1 MANEVVHVLLTD
13 YGQYGWG
20 ITSPQLPEL
29 VGGRDSFRE
38 MCADLKDILAFGGA
52 PEGAQVVVHRQMYVV
67 VPGGDEACIVRFA
80 KDEYEFDRFEAG
92 MRLTGVLRDADQ
104 RAKIMAGP
112 KLATGERLFICAV
125 PSDTVRWLSEQLLP
139 GEVASLV
146 SSFADE
152 WIGGGKPI
160 AEMPFG
166 HAAKAPEGQE
176 KHWSPL
182 SDAGLTADSTL
193 ADMLMA
199 REAGKIDKDAPLVA
213 C

>member
-1 MANEVVHVLLTD
+1 MADQVVHVLLTD

-29 VGGRDSFRE
+29 IGGRDSYQEIRD
-38 MCADLKDILAFGGA
+38 DLKDIVAFGGA

-67 VPGGDEACIVRFA
+67 VPGSDEACIVRFA
-80 KDEYEFDRFEAG
+80 NDEYEFDRFEAG
-92 MRLTGVLRDADQ
+92 MRLTGVLKDAGQ
-104 RAKIMAGP
+104 RAQIMAGP

-146 SSFADE
+146 TSFADE
-152 WIGGGKPI
+152 WLGGGKPI
-160 AEMPFG
+160 IEMPFG
-166 HAAKAPEGQE
+166 YALKRSDGD
-176 KHWSPL
+176 WSSL
-182 SDAGLTADSTL
+182 SDAGLTEDSTL

-199 REAGKIDKDAPLVA
+199 RDSGKISQDVPLVA